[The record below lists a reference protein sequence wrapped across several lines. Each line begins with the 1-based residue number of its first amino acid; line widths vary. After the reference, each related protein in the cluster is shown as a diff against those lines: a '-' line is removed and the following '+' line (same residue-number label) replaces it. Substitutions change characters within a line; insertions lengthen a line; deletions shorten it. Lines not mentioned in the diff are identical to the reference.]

1 MRLSELS
8 TTTGVSVASLK
19 YYLRE
24 GLLPPGEVVS
34 RTESSYD
41 ERHVDRVRLVRA
53 LIDIGGLPLR
63 TVRDLLGH
71 LDRDDVDLHD
81 LLGEAQRASIVGT
94 NVTPHDD
101 WTAVAREYV
110 AGRGWRVDPDDPLLE
125 LLGDQLRV
133 MIEAELHAPE
143 DIIDRWADA
152 AELIAAADL
161 DALPAEHDRAV
172 RQVVVGTNLSDG
184 ALLTLRRLAQQ
195 HLSAERF
202 T

>member
-24 GLLPPGEVVS
+24 GLLPPGDVVS

-41 ERHVDRVRLVRA
+41 DRHVDRVRLVRA
-53 LIDIGGLPLR
+53 LIDIGGLRLR
-63 TVRDLLGH
+63 TVHELLTH
-71 LDRDDVDLHD
+71 LDRDDVPLHD
-81 LLGEAQRASIVGT
+81 LLGRAQCAGIAESAVA
-94 NVTPHDD
+94 PHDD

-110 AGRGWRVDPDDPLLE
+110 AGRGWRVAADDPLLDQ
-125 LLGDQLRV
+125 LGDQFRV
-133 MIEAELHAPE
+133 MTEADLNSPE
-143 DIIDRWADA
+143 DIVDRWADA
-152 AELIAAADL
+152 AEMIAAADL
-161 DALPAEHDRAV
+161 DALPPEHDRAV
-172 RQVVVGTNLSDG
+172 RQVVVGTALSDG

-202 T
+202 A